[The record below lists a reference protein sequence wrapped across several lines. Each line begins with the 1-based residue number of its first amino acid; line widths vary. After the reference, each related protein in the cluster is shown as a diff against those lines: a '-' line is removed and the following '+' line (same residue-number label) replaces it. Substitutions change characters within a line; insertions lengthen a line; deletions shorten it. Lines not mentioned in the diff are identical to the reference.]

1 MNEKIKET
9 AWEHGLSMFSL
20 IAYVVAVVAGVI
32 MFAALFF
39 GYEVVAAYGIAIMT
53 ISGFAG
59 TIKEMF

>member
-1 MNEKIKET
+1 MFKKIDDF

-20 IAYVVAVVAGVI
+20 IAYVIAFIAGVI